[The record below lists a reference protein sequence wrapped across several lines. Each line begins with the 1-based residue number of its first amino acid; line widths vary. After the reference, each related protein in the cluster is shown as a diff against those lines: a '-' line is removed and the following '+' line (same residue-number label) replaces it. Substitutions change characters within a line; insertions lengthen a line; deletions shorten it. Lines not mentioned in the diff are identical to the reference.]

1 MNTKREIVSLHNV
14 IKNYGHGKIIT
25 KALREINLKI
35 LEGDFLAM
43 MGPSGSG
50 KSTLLNII
58 GGLDRTTSGEV
69 NFNGKDFNTL
79 SNKDLSIIRRDHIGF
94 VFQNYNLL
102 PVLTAYENAEYV
114 LMLQKVPISQ
124 RKEKVMYFFKE
135 MGLDGLEHRFP
146 RELSGGQQ
154 QRVAIAR
161 AVVSDPLLV
170 LADEITANV
179 DSETAQS
186 LLELM
191 ETLNK
196 NNKTTFLFSTH
207 DPAVIKFAKKV
218 IVLKDGKITNEQIL
232 PSVRSGGPGADNVGG
247 MAVLIGMPGKEMTV
261 DPGHFMFHQRQYR
274 GSHGASIPDIDFPM
288 YLRLSE
294 EGLFP
299 LDKLVTTSYSLED
312 AQTAI
317 DDLEHGK
324 IAGRALI
331 EF

>member
-1 MNTKREIVSLHNV
+1 MNTNYMNTKREIVSLHNV

-35 LEGDFLAM
+35 LEGEFSAM

-58 GGLDRTTSGEV
+58 GGLDRATSGEV
-69 NFNGKDFNTL
+69 KFNGKDFNTL
-79 SNKDLSIIRRDHIGF
+79 SNKDLSIMRRNHIGF

-114 LMLQKVPISQ
+114 LMLQEIPISQ
-124 RKEKVMYFFKE
+124 RKEKVMHFFQE

-161 AVVSDPLLV
+161 AVVTDPLLV

-191 ETLNK
+191 KKLNK

-207 DPAVIKFAKKV
+207 DPTVIKFAKRV
-218 IVLKDGKITNEQIL
+218 IVLKDGKI
-232 PSVRSGGPGADNVGG
+232 
-247 MAVLIGMPGKEMTV
+247 
-261 DPGHFMFHQRQYR
+261 
-274 GSHGASIPDIDFPM
+274 SHEHTS
-288 YLRLSE
+288 SE
-294 EGLFP
+294 N
-299 LDKLVTTSYSLED
+299 
-312 AQTAI
+312 
-317 DDLEHGK
+317 
-324 IAGRALI
+324 I
-331 EF
+331 EKYTQK

>member
-1 MNTKREIVSLHNV
+1 MNTKREIVSLRNV
-14 IKNYGHGKIIT
+14 IKNYSHGKIIT
-25 KALREINLKI
+25 KALREIDLKI

-58 GGLDRTTSGEV
+58 GGLDRATSGEV
-69 NFNGKDFNTL
+69 KFNGKDFNAL
-79 SNKDLSIIRRDHIGF
+79 SNKDLSIIRRNHIGF

-114 LMLQKVPISQ
+114 LMLQEMPISQ
-124 RKEKVMYFFKE
+124 RKEKVMHFFKE

-179 DSETAQS
+179 DSATAQS

-191 ETLNK
+191 KKLNK

-207 DPAVIKFAKKV
+207 DPAIIKFSKK
-218 IVLKDGKITNEQIL
+218 IIILKDGKISNKQT
-232 PSVRSGGPGADNVGG
+232 PSEN
-247 MAVLIGMPGKEMTV
+247 
-261 DPGHFMFHQRQYR
+261 
-274 GSHGASIPDIDFPM
+274 
-288 YLRLSE
+288 
-294 EGLFP
+294 
-299 LDKLVTTSYSLED
+299 
-312 AQTAI
+312 
-317 DDLEHGK
+317 
-324 IAGRALI
+324 I
-331 EF
+331 EKYTQK